1 MPLEGGGGLEVGV
14 GVEGVAVEGV
24 GVRAGDGDKCSVLMH
39 HIVAS

>member
-1 MPLEGGGGLEVGV
+1 MPLEGGGGLEV